1 MLLLLLTF
9 GLAFL
14 LSLYGVPIARR
25 AALKHGIVDSPDGK
39 LKHQHESVPYLGGLA
54 IYVAFLVS
62 LALTF
67 EFRHD
72 VLGIVLAG
80 TIVMMLGLI
89 DDFGVLSPGTKLAGQ
104 LLAVFVL
111 IKSGIRI
118 QIVAVPDWLDMMLTM
133 FWMVGIINAFNL
145 LDIMDGLSAGVGL
158 LCASFMLV
166 IALVN
171 GDTTIAF
178 MLTALIGS
186 LLGFLRYNFHPAQ
199 IYMGDAGSLF
209 LGLMLGALSM
219 IGQYTTAHDVSLL
232 TPVLILGVPIFDTL
246 FVMYVRF
253 LRGLPIFLGSPDHM
267 PLRLR
272 HWGLSIR
279 QVVLMS
285 YGASLV
291 LGGLGLVVM
300 LVQKQIALIVAI
312 TTFVALGVIAL
323 VLKDLPRRRA
333 LRKVADGATQQRR
346 REEVRPSAVRPF
358 DKLTAPRKIEGQA
371 HGPSRASGSNDP
383 EDNRGTGSGPRVESR
398 GS

>member
-1 MLLLLLTF
+1 MSLLLLLTF
-9 GLAFL
+9 GLALL

-25 AALKHGIVDSPDGK
+25 AALKHGMVDSPDGR
-39 LKHQHESVPYLGGLA
+39 LKQQEESVPYLGGLA
-54 IYVAFLVS
+54 IYLAFLVS
-62 LALTF
+62 LAFTF
-67 EFRHD
+67 DFRQD

-89 DDFGVLSPGTKLAGQ
+89 DDFGVLSAGSKLVGQ

-118 QIVAVPDWLDMMLTM
+118 QIVALPDWIDMVLTM
-133 FWMVGIINAFNL
+133 FWMIGIINAFNL

-158 LCASFMLV
+158 VCATFMLA
-166 IALVN
+166 IALLN

-186 LLGFLRYNFHPAQ
+186 LVGFLRYNLHPAK

-219 IGQYTTAHDVSLL
+219 IGQYTAAHHVALL

-279 QVVLMS
+279 QVVLLS
-285 YGASLV
+285 YGASV
-291 LGGLGLVVM
+291 ILGGLGLVIM
-300 LVQKQIALIVAI
+300 LVSKQ
-312 TTFVALGVIAL
+312 VALVVAASTLMVLGLIAFA
-323 VLKDLPRRRA
+323 LKRVNMEKPRQEAFGEMRDDVTPR
-333 LRKVADGATQQRR
+333 RR
-346 REEVRPSAVRPF
+346 REELR
-358 DKLTAPRKIEGQA
+358 I
-371 HGPSRASGSNDP
+371 
-383 EDNRGTGSGPRVESR
+383 ESR